1 MRRQRSLRFELTV
14 AFAGLAGVAVLGAA
28 LAANALVTRT
38 VWSSL
43 DARLAEE
50 AETLAT
56 LRTLEP
62 RDLEHAVAAIGGE
75 TDLGPGKYILVIA
88 PDGRIVSSLGPV
100 PKFLRPPNGMP
111 QVDREGVIAHAPS
124 GTRTAIVE
132 PEGGG
137 RVLIGVRVASSLG
150 AVRHARRRIAGIASA
165 LVVTLA
171 ALAWAITTRATRELD
186 RVAAEL
192 ETLEI
197 ATLDRRLEMR
207 RTTEV
212 DRLVAV
218 LNRMLA
224 RLESATSH
232 LQRFAADAA
241 HELRTPIAALRARL
255 EVSLAPGR
263 PPSSYRD
270 DLLDA
275 LEQTERVEL
284 LAENLLALSRVE
296 ADSRDQDRPV
306 DLARLARE
314 VGDSMEPIA
323 QEQHRRFVVHAA
335 STVPVLGAPEL
346 LKRLMVNLLDNAFRH
361 TPADAPIELAVVA
374 DDGRAWIRARDEGPG
389 IPTAQQAHLFERFY
403 RGSDSGGGS
412 GLGLALCR
420 EIVARHRGDIQLA
433 SAPGI
438 GTTVTVTLPLMSEM
452 PAA

>member
-1 MRRQRSLRFELTV
+1 
-14 AFAGLAGVAVLGAA
+14 
-28 LAANALVTRT
+28 
-38 VWSSL
+38 
-43 DARLAEE
+43 
-50 AETLAT
+50 
-56 LRTLEP
+56 
-62 RDLEHAVAAIGGE
+62 
-75 TDLGPGKYILVIA
+75 
-88 PDGRIVSSLGPV
+88 V
-100 PKFLRPPNGMP
+100 PKFLESGDAPPRATDDDGI
-111 QVDREGVIAHAPS
+111 IAHAAS
-124 GTRTAIVE
+124 GTRTAVVQID
-132 PEGGG
+132 GGG
-137 RVLIGVRVASSLG
+137 RILVGVRVAPSLHT
-150 AVRHARRRIAGIASA
+150 VHHARRMIGTIATA
-165 LVVTLA
+165 LVLTLA
-171 ALAWAITTRATRELD
+171 ALAWAITTRATRELE
-186 RVAAEL
+186 RVAGEL
-192 ETLEI
+192 ETLEV

-212 DRLVAV
+212 DRLVVV

-224 RLESATSH
+224 RLESAMGH

-263 PPSSYRD
+263 PPAAYRD

-275 LEQTERVEL
+275 LEQTERVEV

-361 TPADAPIELAVVA
+361 TPTDAPIELAVVA
-374 DDGRAWIRARDEGPG
+374 DDGRAWIRTRDEGPG
-389 IPTAQQAHLFERFY
+389 IPTAQQAHVFERFY

-438 GTTVTVTLPLMSEM
+438 GTTVTVTLPLVSEI

>member
-1 MRRQRSLRFELTV
+1 MTRQRSLRFQLTV

-56 LRTLEP
+56 LSTLEP
-62 RDLEHAVAAIGGE
+62 RDLEQAVAAIGNE
-75 TDLGPGKYILVIA
+75 TDLGPGKFILVLA
-88 PDGRIVSSLGPV
+88 PDGRVLSSLGPV
-100 PKFLRPPNGMP
+100 PKFLQKRDTVPR
-111 QVDREGVIAHAPS
+111 VDGEGVIAHPPS
-124 GTRTAIVE
+124 GTRTAIVA
-132 PEGGG
+132 PRAGGE
-137 RVLIGVRVASSLG
+137 VLVGVRVASSLG
-150 AVRHARRRIAGIASA
+150 AVRHARRMISGIAGA

-171 ALAWAITTRATRELD
+171 ALAWGITTRATRELD

-218 LNRMLA
+218 LNRLLA
-224 RLESATSH
+224 RLESAMGH

-241 HELRTPIAALRARL
+241 HELRTPIAALRTRL

-263 PPSSYRD
+263 SPSLHRD

-275 LEQTERVEL
+275 LEQTERIEL

-296 ADSRDQDRPV
+296 SDSRDQDRPV

-361 TPADAPIELAVVA
+361 TPTDAPIELAVVA
-374 DDGRAWIRARDEGPG
+374 DDGRAWIRTRDEGPG
-389 IPTAQQAHLFERFY
+389 IPTAQQAHVFERFY
-403 RGSDSGGGS
+403 RGSDSGGGT

-438 GTTVTVTLPLMSEM
+438 GTTVTVTLPLTSEI